1 MKTKFI
7 VGAALC
13 LLPVVAQNANAQNAD
28 AQSSAAQPNAAF
40 GANQPDWVTLRL
52 NVQPGTRYR
61 MTQDTDMKM
70 VFVTATGKR
79 PAEKMEMAMTGKQ
92 VLDYAFLYRNADGTM
107 QVRTTYGASSNRS
120 SFKQNGKTQVVPSSA
135 SDQFMAGQ
143 SVEMKMSARGE
154 ISEIRGLE
162 KIWDKAFSSKNTPGM
177 TPAMRSQMRANMNKM
192 FGEKTIKSLTEQS
205 GMSFPEN
212 PVRVGD
218 SWMQRIETTGAMP
231 FVINLRRT
239 LQARDNGTLRIGEKG
254 SLSFGDA
261 QKAMPMAGANLKML
275 ISGTYSGT
283 TILDDRTNFV
293 SQATTSQRYGGQA
306 SSSAKSQN
314 LAMRI
319 YGTGTSRTVVEM
331 VQ

>member
-7 VGAALC
+7 VGMALC
-13 LLPVVAQNANAQNAD
+13 LLPVVAQNASAQPSD
-28 AQSSAAQPNAAF
+28 AQSNAAF

-61 MTQDTDMKM
+61 MTQSTDFKM
-70 VFVTATGKR
+70 VFVMAAAKR
-79 PAEKMEMAMTGKQ
+79 AAEKSEIVVAMKQ
-92 VLDYAFLYRNADGTM
+92 VVNYAFLFRNDDGTM
-107 QVRTTYGASSNRS
+107 QVRMTYGASSNRS

-135 SDQFMAGQ
+135 ADQFMKGQ
-143 SVEMKMSARGE
+143 SIEMKMSARGE

-218 SWMQRIETTGAMP
+218 SWMQRTETSGAMP

-275 ISGTYSGT
+275 ISGIYSGT

>member
-13 LLPVVAQNANAQNAD
+13 LLPVVAQNASAQPSD
-28 AQSSAAQPNAAF
+28 AQPNAAF

-61 MTQDTDMKM
+61 MTLNSDFKM
-70 VFVTATGKR
+70 VFVMAAAKR
-79 PAEKMEMAMTGKQ
+79 AAEKSEIAVAMKQ
-92 VLDYAFLYRNADGTM
+92 VVNYAFLFRNDDGTM
-107 QVRTTYGASSNRS
+107 QVRMTYGASSNRS

-218 SWMQRIETTGAMP
+218 SWMQRIETSGAMP